1 MGFVVVQTNK
11 QTKNLLCAKNDCFKK
26 RILTS
31 AVKVIPHRPTSDR
44 LADMASRS
52 SQGHVR
58 LKASRAAGLD
68 AHPDRWAAAF
78 KAAREAL
85 LDSSSDEEEH
95 IPRVVA
101 RVPREENLEAYAR
114 RASVKL
120 ERMRKGER
128 GPTATP
134 PSSGNAQLE
143 AKTEAAR
150 REAIRRYGEALDSS
164 SDEEEHIPRVAAR
177 VAREENLEAAYARR
191 ASMRLERMTKAERGP
206 TATPPSSGNA
216 QLEAEREAA
225 RREAIRRY
233 DAARK
238 EVTRYS
244 VKEDLVERY
253 GVRKEAAWQAAREVA
268 RHDVASGEAVV
279 RQSEPNM
286 ASTIVKPGPLRV
298 QRLARRNT
306 AGDQTSLSSREE
318 ESIASLEHES
328 SRRASK
334 QPDEALVECH
344 RSSTIDPFHS
354 CSSMNIRQAQATAVV
369 RMKECLSLAE
379 VASVLK
385 LAEDI
390 HTRDQRAVLKF
401 TDDKNLS
408 QRGNWQTIYLHR

>member
-1 MGFVVVQTNK
+1 
-11 QTKNLLCAKNDCFKK
+11 
-26 RILTS
+26 
-31 AVKVIPHRPTSDR
+31 
-44 LADMASRS
+44 MASRS

-120 ERMRKGER
+120 EPMRKGER

-150 REAIRRYGEALDSS
+150 REAIRRY
-164 SDEEEHIPRVAAR
+164 
-177 VAREENLEAAYARR
+177 
-191 ASMRLERMTKAERGP
+191 
-206 TATPPSSGNA
+206 
-216 QLEAEREAA
+216 
-225 RREAIRRY
+225 

-238 EVTRYS
+238 EVTRYL

-253 GVRKEAAWQAAREVA
+253 GVRKEAAWEAAREVA
-268 RHDVASGEAVV
+268 RHDVASGEAVG

-286 ASTIVKPGPLRV
+286 ASTIVKPGPFRV